1 MENLIPNNTE
11 IKQME
16 IELYDV
22 LDVGVAVTSSNGVTS
37 HVVEINSDGVVLE
50 NGSRLS
56 TDSLFVDE
64 DSTIRSE

>member
-1 MENLIPNNTE
+1 
-11 IKQME
+11 ME

-50 NGSRLS
+50 NGSHLS

-64 DSTIRSE
+64 DGTIRSE